1 MPSGN
6 KSLVILGS
14 TGSIGESTLSVV
26 ARHPDRYRIKALT
39 ANTNAERLLAQCEE
53 YKPEIAVLS
62 GSVSDPQLAA
72 NFKAIGVELLMGTD
86 ALSEVVAE
94 PDVDMVMCAIV
105 GSAGLPSSLSAARA
119 GKRILLANKESLVMS
134 GDLFMQEVER
144 HQAELLPIDSEHN
157 AIFQCLPT
165 DQAEAL
171 VQGRRDLEELG
182 ISKILLTG
190 SGGPFRT
197 LPLESLK
204 DKTPD
209 EACNHPNWSM
219 GRKISVDSATMMNK
233 GLELI
238 EAHYLFHAESKDIDI
253 LIHPESMIHSMVQYL
268 DGSVIAQ
275 MGQPDMCT
283 PIAYGLGFPERID
296 AGVKPL
302 DFVQVQKLT
311 FEAPDEQ
318 RFPSLR
324 LSRAALEAG
333 GSAPAMLNAA
343 NEVAV
348 DAFLNGQ
355 IRFTDITETIEY
367 TLNQLEVASIDT
379 LDAVLLAD
387 QQAREMA
394 RQYLKSLS

>member
-1 MPSGN
+1 MPSEY

-26 ARHPDRYRIKALT
+26 ARHPGRYRIKALT
-39 ANTNAERLLAQCEE
+39 ANTKVERLFAQCQE
-53 YKPEIAVLS
+53 YKPELAVLS
-62 GSVSDPQLAA
+62 GRTVEPALAEE
-72 NFKAIGVELLMGTD
+72 FKRIGVELLSGSE

-105 GSAGLPSSLSAARA
+105 GSAGLASSLSAARA

-171 VQGRRDLEELG
+171 VQGRKHLAELG

-197 LPLESLK
+197 LAIDSLK

-302 DFVQVQKLT
+302 DFVQV
-311 FEAPDEQ
+311 
-318 RFPSLR
+318 
-324 LSRAALEAG
+324 
-333 GSAPAMLNAA
+333 
-343 NEVAV
+343 
-348 DAFLNGQ
+348 
-355 IRFTDITETIEY
+355 
-367 TLNQLEVASIDT
+367 
-379 LDAVLLAD
+379 
-387 QQAREMA
+387 
-394 RQYLKSLS
+394 